1 MVTEAAAA
9 QALTRAGLKKVLQ
22 NIPYILYCI
31 FQIKKEMMMN
41 KEEFLKGLIKY
52 GKDKGFIEDK
62 PEAGKTYTLVGSGK
76 CIAGGNTWA
85 ESEVHKK
92 KEDK

>member
-1 MVTEAAAA
+1 MD
-9 QALTRAGLKKVLQ
+9 
-22 NIPYILYCI
+22 
-31 FQIKKEMMMN
+31 

-62 PEAGKTYTLVGSGK
+62 PEEGKTYTLVGAGK

>member
-1 MVTEAAAA
+1 
-9 QALTRAGLKKVLQ
+9 
-22 NIPYILYCI
+22 
-31 FQIKKEMMMN
+31 MMN

-92 KEDK
+92 KEEK